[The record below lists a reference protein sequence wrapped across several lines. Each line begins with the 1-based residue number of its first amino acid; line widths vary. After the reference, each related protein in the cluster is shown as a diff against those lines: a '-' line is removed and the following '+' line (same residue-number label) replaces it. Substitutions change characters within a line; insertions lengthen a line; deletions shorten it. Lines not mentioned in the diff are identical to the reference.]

1 MLAYTRR
8 IKRQSLNMAYKY
20 IPQIPKPLLDSIVQN
35 RCVPFIGS
43 GFSKNANVPEG
54 MKMLDWT
61 ELGKAFASEMP
72 GYNYTNSLEAISAY
86 EYTYYRPAMVEK
98 MKELLHMGM
107 VKPGDTHKAFC
118 QLQFD
123 IVCTTNFDHLLEDS
137 YRQLLRPC
145 NPIISEA
152 QLSVAP
158 SKNEPTLL
166 KMHGDISHPDRM
178 VATEEDYDKFLDG
191 NPLLATY
198 LSNLLIT
205 RTPLFIG
212 YSLDDSDFRQIWQI
226 IKNRL
231 GKLRRLAY
239 TIKVGCSDAERERF
253 ERRGVKVIN
262 INGALSDYPKILKE
276 LFKEI
281 KHYWDNNV
289 KTVSGSDTQSELV
302 MPSDYQTRLCYFSV
316 PFQYLSFYKDYFF
329 PLAVRYGF
337 VPITIDSV
345 ISAGDNIMASVS
357 SMISKSEYFFLDL
370 ESKYA
375 CYDWGQI
382 LSQGKA
388 KSNMFI
394 LRTPDIGLSNSRS
407 FRAIYKPDDFLNNP
421 EPIIE
426 EANKWFSE
434 MAEKLTSKTAVAEP
448 ERLLKKNEYKAAVI
462 SAVVQLEVTL
472 RKLIEKKANDRVF
485 AKGFYELVRVA
496 YDLKIIKEDD
506 LDKMHRWASLRNKLV
521 HSEMNMSKQEAE
533 AIVDEVM
540 SYTKKIGEIRS

>member
-1 MLAYTRR
+1 MT
-8 IKRQSLNMAYKY
+8 YKY

-43 GFSKNANVPEG
+43 GFSKNANVPDG

-61 ELGKAFASEMP
+61 ELGEAFAKEMP
-72 GYNYTNSLEAISAY
+72 GFGFTNSLEAISAY
-86 EYTYYRPAMVEK
+86 EYSYSRPTMVEK
-98 MKELLHMGM
+98 MKDLLLTGL
-107 VKPGDTHKAFC
+107 VNPGGTHKAFC
-118 QLQFD
+118 RLQFD

-137 YRQLLRPC
+137 YHQLLRPC
-145 NPIISEA
+145 NPIINET

-158 SKNEPTLL
+158 SKNELTLL
-166 KMHGDISHPDRM
+166 KMHGDIYHPDRM
-178 VATEEDYDKFLDG
+178 VATEEDYDKFLNC

-212 YSLDDSDFRQIWQI
+212 YSLDDPDFRQIWQI
-226 IKNRL
+226 IKSRL
-231 GKLRRLAY
+231 GSLRRQAY
-239 TIKVGCSDAERERF
+239 TFKVCCSNAERERY
-253 ERRGVKVIN
+253 ERRGVKVVD
-262 INGALSDYPKILKE
+262 INGNPSDYPQILE
-276 LFKEI
+276 DLFKEI
-281 KHYWDNNV
+281 KDYWDNNV
-289 KTVSGSDTQSELV
+289 KTISGSDTQSELV

-316 PFQYLSFYKDYFF
+316 PFQHLSFYKDYFF

-337 VPITIDSV
+337 VPITADSV

-357 SMISKSEYFFLDL
+357 SIISKSEYFFLDL
-370 ESKYA
+370 ESKNA

-407 FRAIYKPDDFLNNP
+407 FRAINKPNDFLNNP

-434 MAEKLTSKTAVAEP
+434 MAEKLTSKTAVVEP

-472 RKLIEKKANDRVF
+472 RKLIGKKTNERVF
-485 AKGFYELVRVA
+485 AKGFYELIRVA
-496 YDLKIIKEDD
+496 FDLKIIKEDD
-506 LDKMHRWASLRNKLV
+506 LDKMHQWASLRNRLV
-521 HSEMNMSKQEAE
+521 HSDMSMEEQL
-533 AIVDEVM
+533 AISVVTEVTA
-540 SYTKKIGEIRS
+540 YTAKLRAT

>member
-1 MLAYTRR
+1 MEY
-8 IKRQSLNMAYKY
+8 NY
-20 IPQIPKPLLDSIVQN
+20 IPQLPKPLLDSIVQN
-35 RCVPFIGS
+35 RCVPFVGS
-43 GFSKNANVPEG
+43 GFSKNANIPEG
-54 MKMLDWT
+54 MRMLDWT
-61 ELGKAFASEMP
+61 ELGKEFAKEMP
-72 GYNYTNSLEAISAY
+72 GFCFTNSLEAISAY

-98 MKELLHMGM
+98 MKDLLLTGL
-107 VKPGDTHKAFC
+107 VKPGETHKAFC

-137 YRQLLRPC
+137 YNQLIRPC
-145 NPIISEA
+145 NPVISEA

-158 SKNEPTLL
+158 SKDELTLL
-166 KMHGDISHPDRM
+166 KMHGDIYHPDRM
-178 VATEEDYDKFLDG
+178 VATEEDYDKFLNC

-212 YSLDDSDFRQIWQI
+212 YSLDDPDFRQIWQI
-226 IKNRL
+226 IKSRL

-239 TIKVGCSDAERERF
+239 TFKVGCSDAERERF

-262 INGALSDYPKILKE
+262 INGNSSDYPQILE
-276 LFKEI
+276 RLFKEI
-281 KHYWDNNV
+281 KDYWDNNV

-329 PLAVRYGF
+329 PLAVRFGF
-337 VPITIDSV
+337 VPITADSV

-357 SMISKSEYFFLDL
+357 SIISKSEYFFLDL
-370 ESKYA
+370 ESKNA

-394 LRTPDIGLSNSRS
+394 LRTQDVGMSNSRS
-407 FRAIYKPDDFLNNP
+407 FHAIYKPDDFLNNP

-426 EANKWFSE
+426 EAIKWFSE
-434 MAEKLTSKTAVAEP
+434 MAEKLTSKTAIAEP

-462 SAVVQLEVTL
+462 SALVQLEVIL

-496 YDLKIIKEDD
+496 LDLKVVKEAD
-506 LDKMHRWASLRNKLV
+506 LNKMRQWSSLRNRLV
-521 HSEMNMSKQEAE
+521 HSEMNLEKQEAE
-533 AIVDEVM
+533 TIVNEVM
-540 SYTKKIGEIRS
+540 SYTKKLVEI

>member
-1 MLAYTRR
+1 MV
-8 IKRQSLNMAYKY
+8 YKY

-43 GFSKNANVPEG
+43 GFSKNANVPDG

-61 ELGKAFASEMP
+61 ELGEAFAKEMP
-72 GYNYTNSLEAISAY
+72 GFGFTNSLEAISAY
-86 EYTYYRPAMVEK
+86 EYSYSRPTMVEK
-98 MKELLHMGM
+98 MKDLLLTGL
-107 VKPGDTHKAFC
+107 VKPGETHKAFC
-118 QLQFD
+118 RLQFD
-123 IVCTTNFDHLLEDS
+123 VVCTTNFDHLLEDS
-137 YRQLLRPC
+137 YHQLLRPC
-145 NPIISEA
+145 NPIISET

-158 SKNEPTLL
+158 SKNELTLL
-166 KMHGDISHPDRM
+166 KMHGDIYHPDRM
-178 VATEEDYDKFLDG
+178 VATEEDYDKFLNC

-212 YSLDDSDFRQIWQI
+212 YSLDDPDFRQIWQI
-226 IKNRL
+226 IKSRL
-231 GKLRRLAY
+231 GSLRRLAY
-239 TIKVGCSDAERERF
+239 TFKVGCSNAERERY
-253 ERRGVKVIN
+253 ERRGVKVIDISGN
-262 INGALSDYPKILKE
+262 PSDYPQILAD
-276 LFKEI
+276 LFKEV
-281 KHYWDNNV
+281 KDYWDNNV
-289 KTVSGSDTQSELV
+289 KTISGSDTQSELV

-316 PFQYLSFYKDYFF
+316 PLQHLSFYKDYFF

-337 VPITIDSV
+337 VPITADSV

-357 SMISKSEYFFLDL
+357 SIISKSEYFFLDL
-370 ESKYA
+370 ESKNA

-394 LRTPDIGLSNSRS
+394 LRTPDIGLSNNRS

-472 RKLIEKKANDRVF
+472 RKLIEKKANDSVF

-496 YDLKIIKEDD
+496 FDLKIIKEED
-506 LDKMHRWASLRNKLV
+506 LDKMHQWSSLRNRLV
-521 HSEMNMSKQEAE
+521 HSDMRM
-533 AIVDEVM
+533 DEQLATSVVTEVTA
-540 SYTKKIGEIRS
+540 YTATLRAA